1 MFSFRNVTY
10 EEIVNEINSLEISKS
25 TQSEDT
31 LLNIIKDNTDIFPN
45 FVLQNFN
52 KCIIDAKF
60 PDQLKKADVGPVFK
74 KGNHNDRWVILP
86 LLSKIYERRIYNLIN
101 QMTENALLI
110 LQCNFCKKY
119 STQHALIEKAR
130 KILDKGGTIDLLF
143 KDLSKVFDWIN

>member
-45 FVLQNFN
+45 FILKNSN

-74 KGNHNDRWVILP
+74 KGNHNDR
-86 LLSKIYERRIYNLIN
+86 
-101 QMTENALLI
+101 
-110 LQCNFCKKY
+110 
-119 STQHALIEKAR
+119 
-130 KILDKGGTIDLLF
+130 
-143 KDLSKVFDWIN
+143 